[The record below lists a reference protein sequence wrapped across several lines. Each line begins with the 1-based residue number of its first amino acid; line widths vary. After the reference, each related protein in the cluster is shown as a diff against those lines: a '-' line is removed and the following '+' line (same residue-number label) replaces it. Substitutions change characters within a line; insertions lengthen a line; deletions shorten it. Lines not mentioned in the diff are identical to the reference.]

1 MCMKAFLRQ
10 WEMLESLQRTPHF
23 LSMKTKSAEQNII
36 SFLQQNPSVFA
47 AAELQRQPFKN
58 RNGTLAS
65 PKAISRRLQELAEQN
80 ILEVSYVSN
89 HAHYQIREEHK
100 KKPTLIIDES
110 KPPIKDER
118 GIWRP

>member
-1 MCMKAFLRQ
+1 M
-10 WEMLESLQRTPHF
+10 S
-23 LSMKTKSAEQNII
+23 SKSAEQNII

-80 ILEVSYVSN
+80 ILEVSYINN
-89 HAHYQIREEHK
+89 HAHYKIKEEHRPK
-100 KKPTLIIDES
+100 TQHVEFI
-110 KPPIKDER
+110 ER
-118 GIWRP
+118 DGIRYAKLSYV